1 MMQKVLYSL
10 VPICVFAIYL
20 FGLRVLV
27 MLAIVC
33 LAGCLVEYGAMRLV
47 SGKTAR
53 ISEAAL
59 VSCVLFV
66 LTLPPATP
74 YWVAVL
80 GIAFGLFFGKG
91 VFGGFGR
98 NVFNPALVGRCFVY
112 ISFPAY
118 LTGRWSMPFT
128 GLPGGFFSYDG
139 GVDAIASATPL
150 ITQQAGGGS
159 ASYLQLIF
167 GTIGGSWGETSAVLI
182 ILAAIYLIVTKTAS
196 WKIML
201 AGTISFTVFSSIL
214 YFSGTSTADPLFSLL
229 SGGFLFAVVFMATDP
244 ISAPNQEKAK
254 IIYASLIGLIT
265 VFIRQFSLF
274 TEGAMFA
281 ILVSNIFAPLIDRQ
295 IKQLAAKKKAV
306 AS

>member
-1 MMQKVLYSL
+1 MMQKVLISL
-10 VPICVFAIYL
+10 VPIVLLAAYL
-20 FGLRVLV
+20 FGLRILV
-27 MLAIVC
+27 MLAVVS
-33 LAGCLVEYGAMRLV
+33 LAGCLVEYGAMRLI
-47 SGKTAR
+47 SGAKAR

-80 GIAFGLFFGKG
+80 GISFGLFFGKG

-118 LTGRWSMPFT
+118 LTGRWTMPFS
-128 GLPGGFFSYDG
+128 GLAGGLFSYDG
-139 GVDAIASATPL
+139 GVDAISTATPL
-150 ITQQAGGGS
+150 IAQQAGEKTAG
-159 ASYLQLIF
+159 YLELLL
-167 GTIGGSWGETSAVLI
+167 GTTGGSWGETSAVLI

-201 AGTISFTVFSSIL
+201 SGTLAFTVFSSVL
-214 YFSGTSTADPLFSLL
+214 YFIGASSADPLFALL

-244 ISAPNQEKAK
+244 ISAPGQDKAK
-254 IIYASLIGLIT
+254 IIYACLIGLIT
-265 VFIRQFSLF
+265 VFIRQYSLF

-281 ILVSNIFAPLIDRQ
+281 ILVGNIFAPLIDRQ
-295 IKQLAAKKKAV
+295 IRQLVARKKVAA
-306 AS
+306 